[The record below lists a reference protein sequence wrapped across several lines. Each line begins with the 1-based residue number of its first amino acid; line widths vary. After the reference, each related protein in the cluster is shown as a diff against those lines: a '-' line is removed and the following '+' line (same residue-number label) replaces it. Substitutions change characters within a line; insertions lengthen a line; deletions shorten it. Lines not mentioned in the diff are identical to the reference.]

1 MNLFQELTSM
11 FSRNQFVVKPPKGT
25 DYFPLGIH
33 KGNRRGSITKYPEV
47 KLTTLKE
54 VADYIATVNAQ
65 NIFQKIAVSGQ
76 NDVEADASNDTVT
89 FIAGTGMTLTTDKE
103 ADSVTFTNSAPNVDQ
118 NLYETIAI
126 QNSGGTTNINAD
138 NTTDT
143 FTIKEGAGITLNEDA
158 ANQTVS
164 VGVNEAELPV
174 TRGMS
179 STINHLVANGQGDYR
194 VRFFLTNLTTG
205 SPNENDT
212 IVDPQLIIFARQ
224 NAPKNQQ
231 GGMPWNLYYNQ
242 FTPALDP
249 GYDAGL
255 GLGSSTTGMHVLMEE
270 SVKDVLAR
278 QGQAGSLNSALGI
291 AAYDVG
297 QLKSFRMPLR
307 MRVDNAGSSPGNG
320 TVRIQLINAGSG
332 ASNSP
337 DASVD
342 ANILPSTVYVYFRDT
357 TLTTSK
363 MGGPPFNLVWAGK
376 DTTFAKFQNNGVAY
390 TAGCDYVFS
399 GNSGGDITRK
409 YEIFIQDEIASL
421 GRFSSLKVTD
431 SRVVFE
437 DLPTSDPV
445 SKGVLWNDNGTLK
458 ISAG

>member
-47 KLTTLKE
+47 SLVTLKE
-54 VADYIATVNAQ
+54 VANYIATVNDQ
-65 NIFQKIAVSGQ
+65 NVFQKIAVSGQ
-76 NDVEADASNDTVT
+76 NNVEADATNDTVT
-89 FIAGTGMTLTTDKE
+89 FVAGTGMTLTTNQE
-103 ADSVTFTNSAPNVDQ
+103 TDSITFTNSAPNVDQ

-126 QNSGGTTNINAD
+126 ENANGTTNIKAD
-138 NTTDT
+138 NVTDT
-143 FTIKEGAGITLNEDA
+143 FTLKEGSGIKLTDDA
-158 ANQTVS
+158 ANQV
-164 VGVNEAELPV
+164 VNIGVNEDELPV

-179 STINHLVANGQGDYR
+179 STINHLVANSQGDYR
-194 VRFFLTNLTTG
+194 IQIHMINKTTG

-212 IVDPQLIIFARQ
+212 FTGPQLIVFSRQ
-224 NAPKNQQ
+224 QAAETNQ

-242 FTPALDP
+242 FSPALDP

-255 GLGSSTTGMHVLMEE
+255 GLGSATTGLRVLMEE
-270 SVKDVLAR
+270 SVKDVLTR
-278 QGQAGSLNSALGI
+278 QGSANTLNTSFAI
-291 AAYDVG
+291 ASFDVG

-320 TVRIQLINAGSG
+320 TLRIQVISAASG
-332 ASNSP
+332 ASGSP
-337 DASVD
+337 NASVD

-357 TLTTSK
+357 TLTSSK
-363 MGGPPFNLVWAGK
+363 MGGPPFNLLWAGK
-376 DTTFAKFQNNGVAY
+376 DTSFAKFQNNGAAY

-399 GNSGGDITRK
+399 GNSAGDITRK
-409 YEIFIQDEIASL
+409 YELFFQDEIASL

-445 SKGVLWNDNGTLK
+445 SKGVLWNDSGTLK

>member
-47 KLTTLKE
+47 SLVTLKE
-54 VADYIATVNAQ
+54 VANYIATVNDQ
-65 NIFQKIAVSGQ
+65 NVFQKIAVSGQ
-76 NDVEADASNDTVT
+76 SDVEADATNDTVT
-89 FIAGTGMTLTTDKE
+89 FVAGTGMTLTTDQGS
-103 ADSVTFTNSAPNVDQ
+103 DSITFTNSAPNVDQ

-126 QNSGGTTNINAD
+126 QNSSGTTGIAATNK
-138 NTTDT
+138 TDT
-143 FTIKEGAGITLNEDA
+143 FTFKEGSGILLNDDA

-164 VGVNEAELPV
+164 IGVKEDELPV
-174 TRGMS
+174 ARGMS

-194 VRFFLTNLTTG
+194 IQIHMTNKTTG

-212 IVDPQLIIFARQ
+212 SVGPQLIVFSRQ
-224 NAPKNQQ
+224 QSAKTNQ
-231 GGMPWNLYYNQ
+231 GGLPWNLYYNQ
-242 FTPALDP
+242 FSPALDP
-249 GYDAGL
+249 GYDASL
-255 GLGSSTTGMHVLMEE
+255 GLGSSTTGLRVLMEE

-278 QGQAGSLNSALGI
+278 QGSANTLNNSFTI
-291 AAYDVG
+291 ASFDVG

-320 TVRIQLINAGSG
+320 TIRLQVISAASG
-332 ASNSP
+332 ASGSP
-337 DASVD
+337 DSSVD

-357 TLTTSK
+357 TLTSSK
-363 MGGPPFNLVWAGK
+363 MGGPPFNLLWAGK
-376 DTTFAKFQNNGVAY
+376 DTSFAKFQNDGAAY

-409 YEIFIQDEIASL
+409 YELFFQDEIASL